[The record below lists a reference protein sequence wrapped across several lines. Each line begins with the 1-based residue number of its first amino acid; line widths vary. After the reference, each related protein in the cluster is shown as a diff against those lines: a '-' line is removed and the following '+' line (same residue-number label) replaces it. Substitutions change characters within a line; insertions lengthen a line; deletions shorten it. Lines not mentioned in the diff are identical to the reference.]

1 MNLDFMPSPLEDRP
15 GLLIR
20 DSFQYAEATLIIPGP
35 LVSCLTLLDGERTGL
50 DMREH
55 LVNLTGRLDVSDIQA
70 NLVQTLSD
78 AGFLENEVYEE
89 MREARHREF
98 AENEV
103 RAPAHAGSAYPEDE
117 EEAREVMLEY
127 MAGAKPAPAE
137 PAIAIAAPH
146 VSPFGGYESYRDA
159 YSALKA
165 GPDTTFVIL
174 GTSHYGHPDRFGLT
188 RKRFVT
194 PLGEARTHEG
204 MVNALASQPA
214 VLMEDYCHAIEHSI
228 EFQVLFL
235 QYLFGPSIT
244 IVPIL
249 CGTFLRSIYE
259 GGAPEENE
267 EVKRFFDGLG
277 EAASKER
284 DLRWVLG
291 IDMAHMGA
299 RYGGRWRDAGG
310 GGSRQGSHR
319 ERVERRRR
327 GLLVAGAG
335 ESRRLEVVRIGAA
348 VYLLARLPRG
358 SRGDAAVSAVEHR
371 PAERGEFRGAIVL
384 KAVSC
389 DGRLG
394 TWAV

>member
-299 RYGGRWRDAGG
+299 RYGDRFPAVADDGEMLAVAARDKDRIESVLKDDAEGFWSQVQENHDDLKWC
-310 GGSRQGSHR
+310 GSAPLYTFLR
-319 ERVERRRR
+319 
-327 GLLVAGAG
+327 ACPGA
-335 ESRRLEVVRIGAA
+335 
-348 VYLLARLPRG
+348 
-358 SRGDAAVSAVEHR
+358 
-371 PAERGEFRGAIVL
+371 RGEMRRYQQWNIDPQSV
-384 KAVSC
+384 VSFAA
-389 DGRLG
+389 LSFSKP
-394 TWAV
+394 